1 MSISEET
8 FVTVKGT
15 FAIYESRSRF
25 CIYVETAEIYFKYL
39 GDRERERDTDTER
52 EREKER
58 EAERERDRERET
70 ERERERETQRSID
83 FFLVKVW
90 GRNVAK
96 STAP

>member
-39 GDRERERDTDTER
+39 GDRERERERHRHRER
-52 EREKER
+52 ERERERGRER
-58 EAERERDRERET
+58 EGPRERDRERERES
-70 ERERERETQRSID
+70 ERPS
-83 FFLVKVW
+83 
-90 GRNVAK
+90 A
-96 STAP
+96 A